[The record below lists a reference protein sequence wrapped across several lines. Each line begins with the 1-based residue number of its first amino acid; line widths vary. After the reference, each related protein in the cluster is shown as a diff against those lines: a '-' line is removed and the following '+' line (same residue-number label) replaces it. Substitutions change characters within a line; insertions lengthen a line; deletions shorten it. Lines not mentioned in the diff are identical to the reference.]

1 MPAPASKANEATFP
15 LNVSID
21 ILTSGNEAT
30 IFSIYGI
37 VRFISSSILTSDP
50 LGFDEKPPIS
60 IIEAPIFKSNSTFF
74 KALSIE
80 LYFPPSKNES
90 GVVFRILITI
100 GRSKLMRFPLK
111 FIE

>member
-37 VRFISSSILTSDP
+37 VRFISSSILTSNP
-50 LGFDEKPPIS
+50 LGLE
-60 IIEAPIFKSNSTFF
+60 E
-74 KALSIE
+74 
-80 LYFPPSKNES
+80 
-90 GVVFRILITI
+90 
-100 GRSKLMRFPLK
+100 
-111 FIE
+111 